1 GTRAAP
7 PLYRH
12 LHETLPPRGIGVA
25 TFDRRGDGESEGEPT
40 RGRFEAQAADAL
52 AVAAAL
58 GAKCVGL
65 WGYSQGAWVAPLAAT
80 LSADVAFVITI
91 AATGVTPAEQM
102 LYANARQLAKAGYG
116 PAVLE
121 RARELR

>member
-1 GTRAAP
+1 MRSARAHLPKPRKTICSATSSLSVMEELRVEGLAVSYSPAGPTALVALHAARDGTRDSS

-40 RGRFEAQAADAL
+40 RGRFEAQARDAL

-58 GAKCVGL
+58 ETDRVGL
-65 WGYSQGAWVAPLAAT
+65 WGFS
-80 LSADVAFVITI
+80 
-91 AATGVTPAEQM
+91 
-102 LYANARQLAKAGYG
+102 
-116 PAVLE
+116 
-121 RARELR
+121 